1 MAKLSK
7 KKAVTMYETVYP
19 NIQKIT
25 TPSGTINYRVRVG
38 FNGEVL
44 SQYAPS
50 LKKAKAVRAELL
62 G

>member
-1 MAKLSK
+1 MARMSK
-7 KKAVTMYETVYP
+7 KKVTTYETVSS

-25 TPSGTINYRVRVG
+25 SPSGTINYRVRVG
-38 FNGEVL
+38 YNGEVL
-44 SQYAPS
+44 SQYASS

>member
-1 MAKLSK
+1 MARMSK
-7 KKAVTMYETVYP
+7 KKVTTYETVSS

-25 TPSGTINYRVRVG
+25 SPSGNINYRVRVG
-38 FNGEVL
+38 YNGEVL
-44 SQYAPS
+44 YQYASS

>member
-1 MAKLSK
+1 MATNKSK
-7 KKAVTMYETVYP
+7 KNRTMYETVSK

-38 FNGEVL
+38 SEGEVL

>member
-1 MAKLSK
+1 MAK
-7 KKAVTMYETVYP
+7 KAKTTMYETVSP

-38 FNGEVL
+38 YNGEVL
-44 SQYAPS
+44 SQYASS

>member
-1 MAKLSK
+1 
-7 KKAVTMYETVYP
+7 MYETVSH

-25 TPSGTINYRVRVG
+25 SPSGTINYRVRVG

>member
-1 MAKLSK
+1 
-7 KKAVTMYETVYP
+7 MYETVYP

>member
-1 MAKLSK
+1 MAK
-7 KKAVTMYETVYP
+7 KAKVTTYETVSH

-38 FNGEVL
+38 YNGEVL
-44 SQYAPS
+44 SQYASS
-50 LKKAKAVRAELL
+50 LKKAKAVRAELM

>member
-1 MAKLSK
+1 
-7 KKAVTMYETVYP
+7 MYETVSK

-38 FNGEVL
+38 SEGEVL

>member
-1 MAKLSK
+1 MAKMSK

-44 SQYAPS
+44 SQYAS
-50 LKKAKAVRAELL
+50 ALKKAKAVRAELL

>member
-1 MAKLSK
+1 MAKKSK
-7 KKAVTMYETVYP
+7 ATMYETVSS

-25 TPSGTINYRVRVG
+25 TPSGTVNYRVRVG

-44 SQYAPS
+44 SQYASS
-50 LKKAKAVRAELL
+50 LKKAKAVRAELM